1 MHAISS
7 YRGNRH
13 RPPARPLHTNRQ
25 DRLQYTVPQ
34 LASAQCNNV
43 MVMSSLGNTV
53 LEVMVH
59 FISYFF
65 QLLAVSVLLV
75 PKITMI
81 YICSVVYCWPIRTL
95 SCICGGKAA
104 TEQRSLLILTAWRQE
119 GSGDQRQGLSVV
131 RGQARPRALH
141 GTGVGV
147 TTPPL
152 PRGDRRPSI

>member
-1 MHAISS
+1 VVTDTA
-7 YRGNRH
+7 

-65 QLLAVSVLLV
+65 PVTCSIS
-75 PKITMI
+75 ITRAKNNDDI
-81 YICSVVYCWPIRTL
+81 HICSVVYCWPIFRTL